1 MKKRKIV
8 ALVCVA
14 AVLLLAVSAFGYVQ
28 SKLDKINKVPDTVD
42 VIPPDQE
49 DFETDASNEPKDIIE
64 LKPEEV
70 DWSEIEP
77 FLDDDLLNILLVG
90 QDRREGEGRQRS
102 DSMILCSINPDT
114 KQISMISF

>member
-70 DWSEIEP
+70 DWSERTISGRRPAQYP
-77 FLDDDLLNILLVG
+77 FG
-90 QDRREGEGRQRS
+90 RSGSTRGRRAAT
-102 DSMILCSINPDT
+102 L
-114 KQISMISF
+114 